1 MVFWVGDFLQ
11 KTNENK
17 STWGIIVAKLNS
29 FVHFLEEIDD
39 PKKHFEINWP
49 LASTHYLSMIL
60 LFIKLEL
67 DSKEKEKIM

>member
-29 FVHFLEEIDD
+29 FVHFLEKIDD

-49 LASTHYLSMIL
+49 LSMFL
-60 LFIKLEL
+60 LYIKLEL
-67 DSKEKEKIM
+67 DSKEKEKNM